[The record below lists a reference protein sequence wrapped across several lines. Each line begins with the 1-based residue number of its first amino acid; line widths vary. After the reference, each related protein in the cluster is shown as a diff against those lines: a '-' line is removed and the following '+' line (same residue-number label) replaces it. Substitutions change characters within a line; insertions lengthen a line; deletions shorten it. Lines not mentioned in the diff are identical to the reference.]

1 MDIQE
6 AKRFARNKI
15 QSDDI
20 TQHVR
25 KSIKETKWER
35 QDQREG
41 FRESFKP
48 LISQFEKPD
57 DDTKNIFTQNQ
68 DMLRNQRAL
77 TEGLRNNQLAITEG
91 LRGNQRA
98 VTQGFDQ
105 LDNMIKFNQ
114 MASLQDLEQAT
125 NDEDIPSLE
134 EKKEKSEY

>member
-6 AKRFARNKI
+6 VKLFARNKI

-35 QDQREG
+35 QDRREG

-98 VTQGFDQ
+98 ITQGFDQ